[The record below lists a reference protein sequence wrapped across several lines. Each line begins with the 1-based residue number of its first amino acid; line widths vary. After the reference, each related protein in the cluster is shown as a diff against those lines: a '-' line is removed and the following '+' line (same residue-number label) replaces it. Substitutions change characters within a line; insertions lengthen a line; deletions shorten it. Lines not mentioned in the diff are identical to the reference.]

1 MGGQICLLLFIIS
14 SIWLLFFSEWNI
26 GFYLISKIVVILLGL
41 LGFWNLYD
49 KIIPKSFKLDKHR
62 WLQTICSFTFFIYL
76 FHEPTLN
83 IVKKVLIFVLGRSE
97 ISYLFTYLVS
107 PWVMAFLLIAAGMI
121 LKRYIS
127 AVYWIM
133 VGGR

>member
-26 GFYLISKIVVILLGL
+26 GFYRISKIVVILLGL

-107 PWVMAFLLIAAGMI
+107 PWIMAFLLIAAGMI

-127 AVYWIM
+127 TVYGIM